1 MTAKK
6 STKSTA
12 TSNVVNTKPVKDI
25 NRPKKASTA
34 YILFSN
40 DMRQQVKASHP
51 EMKSNELMTELGR
64 LWKLLP
70 EDQKAAY
77 NIRFEAEKARYA
89 QEMSTYTPPAPVVV
103 ASTSSAK
110 AKSDVKK
117 PMNAYVFFCQDKRPQ
132 LMADNP
138 SMKFGDLTKVLAEQ
152 WKSMSE
158 QDKQPYLKAAEAQ
171 KAEYHRQITT
181 PVVVTTT
188 APAPA
193 PAPVVAPAGA
203 APKKASSS
211 KKEKPTSTVAAPK
224 PKKTKQAQAV
234 VIQEEEELDDEE

>member
-12 TSNVVNTKPVKDI
+12 TSTVATKPVKDI

-89 QEMSTYTPPAPVVV
+89 EEMSTYTPPAPVV
-103 ASTSSAK
+103 ASSSSAK

-138 SMKFGDLTKVLAEQ
+138 NMKFGELTKVLAEK
-152 WKSMSE
+152 WKAMSDE
-158 QDKQPYLKAAEAQ
+158 EKQPYVKSAEDQKAA
-171 KAEYHRQITT
+171 YHRQIST
-181 PVVVTTT
+181 PAV
-188 APAPA
+188 PL
-193 PAPVVAPAGA
+193 PVAAPAGA
-203 APKKASSS
+203 AQVATTTTTTSKAASAPKTPKA
-211 KKEKPTSTVAAPK
+211 AAVPK
-224 PKKTKQAQAV
+224 PKKTKQVAV
-234 VIQEEEELDDEE
+234 VQDEEILDDDE